1 MRLAPLLRVLY
12 REAIMAAVIRYC
24 SRCWT
29 GYATMGD
36 LPAKCGACDR
46 VTRWV
51 ESLPLD
57 QPKVPYELNINDKRF
72 LRSIRVASE
81 DGVHEAIE

>member
-1 MRLAPLLRVLY
+1 
-12 REAIMAAVIRYC
+12 MAAVIRYC

-46 VTRWV
+46 VTRWL
-51 ESLPLD
+51 EALP
-57 QPKVPYELNINDKRF
+57 PNPPTVPYKLEPMDRRF
-72 LRSIRVASE
+72 LKSIRIAI
-81 DGVHEAIE
+81 DEAV